1 MIFVTGD
8 THGDFRRFS
17 SDDFPDGRDLSR
29 NDFVIILGDFG
40 GVWDGGSRDVW
51 WLDWLGEKPWTTLFV
66 DGNHEGY
73 DELLKFPVK
82 NFCGGNVHEV
92 RSHVLHLMRGEVFD
106 LPTGHGDET
115 IRILTMGGARSH
127 DIEDGVIERG
137 DLKAFKREK
146 PWAYRFRINHESWW
160 AEEMPGDDEYL
171 RCRQSLIAANH
182 KVDYIMTHCA
192 PTSAAALLMGG
203 GEGDKLTDFLETVAR
218 TTDFKRWYFGHY
230 HCDYVLPSG
239 KYQCMYTDIE
249 RIA

>member
-40 GVWDGGSRDVW
+40 GVWNGGYHDDW

-66 DGNHEGY
+66 DGNHENY
-73 DELLKFPVK
+73 DLLYQLPVR
-82 NFCGGNVHEV
+82 NFYGGKVHEV
-92 RSHVLHLMRGEVFD
+92 RQNVLHLMRGEIFD

-115 IRILTMGGARSH
+115 VRVLAMGGARSH
-127 DIEDGVIERG
+127 DIEDGVIERK

-146 PWAYRFRINHESWW
+146 PWAYRFRVNHESWW
-160 AEEMPGDDEYL
+160 TEEMPVDAEYL
-171 RCRQSLIAANH
+171 HCRQSLIAANH

-192 PTSAAALLMGG
+192 PTPVAALLGFT
-203 GEGDKLTDFLETVAR
+203 EDDRLTAFHESVAL
-218 TTDFKRWYFGHY
+218 TTDFKRWFFGHY
-230 HCDYVLPSG
+230 HRDVVLPSG
-239 KYQCMYTDIE
+239 KYQCMYTEIE

>member
-17 SDDFPDGRDLSR
+17 SDAFPDGRDLSR

-66 DGNHEGY
+66 DGNHENY
-73 DELLKFPVK
+73 DILVQFPVEK
-82 NFCGGNVHEV
+82 FYGGATQVVRPNV
-92 RSHVLHLMRGEVFD
+92 RHLMRGEVFD

-137 DLKAFKREK
+137 DLKAFKRER

-160 AEEMPGDDEYL
+160 AKEMPGDDEYL

-192 PTSAAALLMGG
+192 PTSAAALLGFK
-203 GEGDKLTDFLETVAR
+203 EADPLTEFLESVAL
-218 TTDFKRWYFGHY
+218 TTDFKKWFFGHY
-230 HCDYVLPSG
+230 HRNVLLPGG
-239 KYQCMYTDIE
+239 KYQCLYEKIE